1 METAIIVILVF
12 ILAVLIYK
20 ARVDATEYH
29 KGVKEQKTKA
39 VIAKVAALA
48 QDTKSAPPVKKT
60 QKAPVKKTTKKAV
73 AKKPVAKKKANPTK
87 KKWTTLLSALT
98 VGILITR

>member
-1 METAIIVILVF
+1 METAIIIILAL

-20 ARVDATEYH
+20 ARVDASEYR
-29 KGVKEQKTKA
+29 KSMKEQKTKA
-39 VIAKVAALA
+39 VIAKVNALA
-48 QDTKSAPPVKKT
+48 QDAKSAPPVKKT

-87 KKWTTLLSALT
+87 KK
-98 VGILITR
+98 